1 MPNPIQ
7 ADTSLAAQVRVPV
20 DAHVHLHDVSM
31 APQALQSALANFSAL
46 GRQGQGVHGAVLL
59 AQMSHEH
66 VFEQVLDA
74 RHLGDWSFEPVA
86 SEPTSLI
93 ARRDTAAIAI
103 VCGRQI
109 RAADGLEVLALG
121 TMRAF
126 ADGKS
131 FAGSVDEALQSGAVT
146 VLPWGFGKWT
156 GERGERV
163 RSVARAHGPR
173 ALYLGDSGGRLD
185 RLGVPQLIRDLQ
197 PEGFRVLP
205 GTDPLVVRRD
215 YRRIGRFGFLAG
227 MELRPEAPWRSLT
240 DWISRQGSSPTPYG
254 TACSMSEFVQN
265 QFALRLHRPTD
276 ST

>member
-1 MPNPIQ
+1 MPSQ
-7 ADTSLAAQVRVPV
+7 LQTATDAGLQVRIPV

-31 APQALQSALANFSAL
+31 VSQALQSALANFSAL
-46 GRQGQGVHGAVLL
+46 GRHGQGVHGAILL

-66 VFEQVLDA
+66 VFEQALDA
-74 RHLGDWSFEPVA
+74 KHLGGWSFEPVA
-86 SEPTSLI
+86 GEPMSLI
-93 ARRDTAAIAI
+93 ARRDAAAIAI

-109 RAADGLEVLALG
+109 RAADGLEVLVLG
-121 TMRAF
+121 TTRTF
-126 ADGKS
+126 ADGKT
-131 FAGSVDEALQSGAVT
+131 FAASVDEALQPGVVT

-156 GERGERV
+156 GDRGERV

-185 RLGVPQLIRDLQ
+185 RAGTPQLIRDLQ

-215 YRRIGRFGFLAG
+215 YRRIGRFGFLSG
-227 MELRPEAPWRSLT
+227 VELRPDAPWQTLT
-240 DWISRQGSSPTPYG
+240 GWISRQDSSPAPYG
-254 TACSMSEFVQN
+254 RACSVSEFVQN
-265 QFALRLHRPTD
+265 QIALRLHRPAD

>member
-1 MPNPIQ
+1 MSSQ
-7 ADTSLAAQVRVPV
+7 FHAASDAALQVRIPV
-20 DAHVHLHDVSM
+20 DAHVHLHHVSM
-31 APQALQSALANFSAL
+31 APQALQSALANFSVL
-46 GRQGQGVHGAVLL
+46 GRLGQGVLGVVLL

-66 VFEQVLDA
+66 VFEQALDA
-74 RHLGDWSFEPVA
+74 KHLGGWSFEPVA
-86 SEPTSLI
+86 GEPMSLI
-93 ARRDTAAIAI
+93 ARRDAAAIAI

-121 TMRAF
+121 TTRAF

-131 FAGSVDEALQSGAVT
+131 FASSVDQALQAGPVT

-156 GERGERV
+156 GDRGERV
-163 RSVARAHGPR
+163 RSVARAHGAR

-185 RLGVPQLIRDLQ
+185 RAGVPQLIRDLQ

-227 MELRPEAPWRSLT
+227 VELCPEAPWRSLT
-240 DWISRQGSSPTPYG
+240 DWISRQSASPTPYG
-254 TACSMSEFVQN
+254 HACFLSEFVQN
-265 QFALRLHRPTD
+265 QLALRMHRPVN